1 LQAIKDIKAMPPIK
15 RHIALGLL
23 FLSLGLVAVAQHDIQ
38 SRAQSQVR
46 GPKLFW
52 RVICL
57 NALGAVGYFRWGRRA
72 GPAPP
77 PSS

>member
-1 LQAIKDIKAMPPIK
+1 MQAIKDIKAMPPIK

-23 FLSLGLVAVAQHDIQ
+23 FVSLGLVAIAQRDIQ
-38 SRAQSQVR
+38 SRAQNQVR

-57 NALGAVGYFRWGRRA
+57 NAVGAVGYFRWGRRA
-72 GPAPP
+72 ESAPP